1 LNKEENE
8 WIEKIQEEIKLFVTE
23 FKPIS
28 DDNIAEV
35 LDGRLHFAVKDRLE
49 YMTRGAEITVGESAK
64 ILLKDITDYIEFNW
78 QKKDTSN
85 FHQISEILNKEEGL
99 KREGNSDISD
109 LEAEI
114 KLFVTEFKPISDD
127 NIAEILDGR
136 LHFAVK
142 DRLEYMARTAD
153 MTIGESAKIL
163 LKDVKDYV
171 ESNWS
176 TEEFSKYV

>member
-1 LNKEENE
+1 MNKEENE
-8 WIEKIQEEIKLFVTE
+8 WIEKIQEEVKLFVTE

-114 KLFVTEFKPISDD
+114 KLFVTEFKPITDD
-127 NIAEILDGR
+127 NIIEILDGR